1 MVKETP
7 LLSGRRLQRT
17 IERVIEKSAAETG
30 HKTKPEEMFTSRSVN
45 EFNKQTF
52 INGKIDVFNLE
63 KTDQFTGL
71 LNIIINF
78 IKILKTINR
87 FNLEHHEIL
96 WC

>member
-1 MVKETP
+1 
-7 LLSGRRLQRT
+7 
-17 IERVIEKSAAETG
+17 
-30 HKTKPEEMFTSRSVN
+30 MFTSRSVN

-52 INGKIDVFNLE
+52 INGKIDVFNIE

-87 FNLEHHEIL
+87 FNLEHHEI
-96 WC
+96 